1 VLLQLIKVGAGA
13 GAAGAAGA
21 GAAGAGAASA
31 SDAAGAAR
39 YERFPVDRL
48 QQRALGIQASQKLQ
62 AILYNSPH
70 LCFILVSP
78 IDQPINIA
86 NGGR

>member
-1 VLLQLIKVGAGA
+1 MVTDG
-13 GAAGAAGA
+13 
-21 GAAGAGAASA
+21 ASA
-31 SDAAGAAR
+31 RAHACAG
-39 YERFPVDRL
+39 L
-48 QQRALGIQASQKLQ
+48 LKRALGIQASQKLQ